1 MNFHTKL
8 ILPSKTSALGKLNRF
23 LKRKEF
29 DGARF
34 FILLDENTYSHCLA
48 TLVQNVSALEE
59 SEFLEVPIGEEAKS
73 LEIAAQLW
81 QTLMESGAD
90 RNSVLVN
97 LGGGSICD
105 LGGFVAAAYK
115 RGIRY
120 VNVPTTL
127 LAMVDASVGGKTA
140 VDFASVKNQIGFFH
154 HPVATCIEPLFLQT
168 TSDRDILCGMAEMIK
183 GQMLRGEW
191 TRQSTPLTIE
201 AIVDEVNFKMQVVQ
215 SDVKDHGIR
224 KILNFGHTFGHA
236 IESFSSH
243 RESVMSHGESV
254 ALGLWCELYLSVRK
268 LNLEKSILDDY
279 QAVMQTMVSVPE
291 YTLQDAVAMLDTM
304 RNDKKNAEGL
314 ILCVLLQDLGV
325 PVIDVPIA
333 KEEVIDAFMALQKLH
348 DAK

>member
-1 MNFHTKL
+1 MQKTKL
-8 ILPSKTSALGKLNRF
+8 ILPSRTSALCKLNSF
-23 LKRKEF
+23 LNSQKFE
-29 DGARF
+29 GARF
-34 FILLDENTYSHCLA
+34 FILLDENTYSNCLA
-48 TLVQNVSALEE
+48 TLIQKVSALEE
-59 SEFLEVPIGEEAKS
+59 SEFLEVPVGEESKS

-81 QTLMESGAD
+81 HTLMESGAD

-168 TSDRDILCGMAEMIK
+168 TSNHDILCGTAEMIK
-183 GQMLRGEW
+183 GQMLRGVW
-191 TRQSTPLTIE
+191 SRMLTPITID
-201 AIVDEVNFKMQVVQ
+201 AIVDEVNFKMQVVK
-215 SDVKDHGIR
+215 SDFKDHGIR

-236 IESFSSH
+236 IEGYSFRIGSA
-243 RESVMSHGESV
+243 MSHGEAV
-254 ALGLWCELYLSVRK
+254 ALGMWCELYLSVRK

-279 QAVMQTMVSVPE
+279 LAVMRTMVSVPE
-291 YTLQDAVAMLDTM
+291 FSLQDAVAMLDMM
-304 RNDKKNAEGL
+304 RNDKKNAEGV

-333 KEEVIDAFMALQKLH
+333 DEEVVDAFMALQKLH
-348 DAK
+348 ETN